1 MLIRPL
7 SIVGKLDLV
16 SGSSERRIVFRQIPL
31 GIVSMGRCF
40 VERVPRC
47 EQLAPGIPGLG
58 RRLAGRVVRAER
70 PVLGVPGKG
79 TNRLVGAAVLLLDLG
94 DINAV
99 RGVFSECLP
108 AKGINGA
115 SDIREGALRSYCQS
129 WVVLSSIT
137 GDLAGLVAGSRNAR
151 PRVTGIIIPLPVLQR
166 FLHALEDP
174 RGRIHVIAMQS
185 GRWSPWCSPPP
196 LPASFSCPNRRYCG
210 RSETS

>member
-1 MLIRPL
+1 M

-31 GIVSMGRCF
+31 GIVSMGGCF

-108 AKGINGA
+108 AKGSTA
-115 SDIREGALRSYCQS
+115 
-129 WVVLSSIT
+129 
-137 GDLAGLVAGSRNAR
+137 
-151 PRVTGIIIPLPVLQR
+151 RVTYERGVALILPEL
-166 FLHALEDP
+166 
-174 RGRIHVIAMQS
+174 GRAILDHRRSCWV
-185 GRWSPWCSPPP
+185 GRWFP
-196 LPASFSCPNRRYCG
+196 
-210 RSETS
+210 